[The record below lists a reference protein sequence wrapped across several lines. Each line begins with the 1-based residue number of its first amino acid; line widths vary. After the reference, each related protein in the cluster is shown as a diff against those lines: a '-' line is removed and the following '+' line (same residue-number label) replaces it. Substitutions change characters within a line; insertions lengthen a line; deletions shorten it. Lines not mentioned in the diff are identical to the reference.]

1 LKSILLHRIAVFVDS
16 ATRKEATM
24 MERALDWVRGYAQ
37 LTWWD
42 GSCVDLRLHRLTDF
56 LDFVAT
62 APEPVPS
69 RHRRRAAV

>member
-1 LKSILLHRIAVFVDS
+1 
-16 ATRKEATM
+16 M

-62 APEPVPS
+62 APEPARAHS
-69 RHRRRAAV
+69 RRGTAA

>member
-1 LKSILLHRIAVFVDS
+1 LKSKLLHCIAVVVDS
-16 ATRKEATM
+16 ATRREAVM

-62 APEPVPS
+62 APEPARAHS
-69 RHRRRAAV
+69 RRGTAA